1 MGRRR
6 SCERAKGASK
16 GPMEGC
22 DCGRR
27 EVEGLQLA
35 NCGNEASGS
44 RLRAGLG
51 YHTMQDIGESSGMGK
66 GRVLSM

>member
-1 MGRRR
+1 
-6 SCERAKGASK
+6 
-16 GPMEGC
+16 MEGC
-22 DCGRR
+22 DCGRQ
-27 EVEGLQLA
+27 EVEGFQLA
-35 NCGNEASGS
+35 NCGNEAPGS